1 MLVQVTLTLPARKRR
16 STDITTRLC
25 QTSSARHHAPVAA
38 AHSASLLGRT
48 TRRKP
53 ASRCSAC
60 TARYG
65 SLLGRTTRR
74 KPASCYS
81 ARTARYGSLLGRTT
95 RKPASRYTARTA
107 WYGSLLGR
115 TTGRPANCNTNA
127 PFKGQR
133 FTASQPTRGKL
144 RPASSRH
151 ARLPSAN
158 RYALRPF
165 SGPTN
170 SATNWMRHNCPFQ
183 GQQTLQQ
190 ASWHYENLAWLP
202 WSSVTLIVN
211 ICYSGCLRTRVTT
224 SHTSNVSI
232 VTWIY
237 FLL

>member
-1 MLVQVTLTLPARKRR
+1 MSPEWGSTPRQTDWLTVNRNVTWTWTWMLVQVTLTLLARKHH
-16 STDITTRLC
+16 STDVSSRHC

-38 AHSASLLGRT
+38 SHSASLLGRT
-48 TRRKP
+48 RRRKP
-53 ASRCSAC
+53 ASR
-60 TARYG
+60 
-65 SLLGRTTRR
+65 
-74 KPASCYS
+74 YS
-81 ARTARYGSLLGRTT
+81 ARTARYGSM
-95 RKPASRYTARTA
+95 
-107 WYGSLLGR
+107 LGR
-115 TTGRPANCNTNA
+115 TTGRPANCKTNA

-133 FTASQPTRGKL
+133 FRASQLTRGKL

-170 SATNWMRHNCPFQ
+170 SSTNWLRHNCPLQ

-190 ASWHYENLAWLP
+190 GSWHYENLAWLP

-224 SHTSNVSI
+224 SHNHLPADIKDLAGDIKS
-232 VTWIY
+232 
-237 FLL
+237 FKKA